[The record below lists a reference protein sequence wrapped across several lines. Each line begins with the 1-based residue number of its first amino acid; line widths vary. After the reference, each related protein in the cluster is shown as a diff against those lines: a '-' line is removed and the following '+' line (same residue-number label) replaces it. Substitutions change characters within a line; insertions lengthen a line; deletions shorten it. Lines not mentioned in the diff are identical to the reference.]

1 MRDRF
6 TKLEVDLFARVDNAV
21 AVLSKYSND
30 ELLTL
35 RSQEGESILHVAC
48 FKPNAFLK
56 ILLREFKA
64 RGILEEM
71 MLMKDST
78 TGWTPLHCAI
88 WHEDISNLDTIL
100 ATAADN
106 KLLTELLF
114 SQDFNLNTALHTSFY
129 YSQDAISAILIGAAY
144 DDCILTALL
153 SYKND
158 IGKTAIEYL
167 KDDSPLHDLVTD
179 YT

>member
-6 TKLEVDLFARVDNAV
+6 TKLGVDLFACVDNAV
-21 AVLSKYSND
+21 KVLSNYSND

-35 RSQEGESILHVAC
+35 KSRDGQSILHIAC

-71 MLMKDST
+71 MLMKDGT
-78 TGWTPLHCAI
+78 TGWTPLHCAV

-100 ATAADN
+100 ATAVDN

-114 SQDFNLNTALHTSFY
+114 SQDFNLNTALHISFY
-129 YSQDAISAILIGAAY
+129 HAKVEISGILIGTAY